1 MITLHE
7 AIRSVQE
14 ELIKSQQERIQK
26 GMPELFVTP
35 FTVQEVVVLLK
46 CILHRSAGIQ
56 GREKYQNTARHI

>member
-46 CILHRSAGIQ
+46 CILYRVVGIQ
-56 GREKYQNTARHI
+56 GKEKCQNTARHK

>member
-46 CILHRSAGIQ
+46 CILHRVVKIQ
-56 GREKYQNTARHI
+56 ERERCQNIALHI

>member
-14 ELIKSQQERIQK
+14 ERIKSQQERIQK

-46 CILHRSAGIQ
+46 CILHRVVGIQ
-56 GREKYQNTARHI
+56 GKEKCQNTARHK

>member
-26 GMPELFVTP
+26 GMPELFVT
-35 FTVQEVVVLLK
+35 EKLVLSKL
-46 CILHRSAGIQ
+46 S
-56 GREKYQNTARHI
+56 